1 MERFIKQMSIY
12 HQYHQKLITR
22 ISHYIGVPLIV
33 FSLMIVLGWLQFGI
47 TEVFTTQLDWLLIAA
62 LVIYYLFFEIVIGL
76 STGVVLVILNV
87 LAGLIGGISPNW
99 NGFWIF
105 LVCFAVGWLF
115 QLLGHVVARNKP
127 AFMNNLSQIFIAP
140 FFLVAEIFFRFGY
153 RKSLRE
159 RVHSHPPT
167 TTN

>member
-87 LAGLIGGISPNW
+87 LAGLRKATFIRLDFVNR
-99 NGFWIF
+99 
-105 LVCFAVGWLF
+105 VE
-115 QLLGHVVARNKP
+115 LLY
-127 AFMNNLSQIFIAP
+127 SQQ
-140 FFLVAEIFFRFGY
+140 VM
-153 RKSLRE
+153 
-159 RVHSHPPT
+159 
-167 TTN
+167 